1 MIARAL
7 IPEKAH
13 ILVHGAAQYRGV
25 EKLIM
30 SLLRIQLIIIMDNY
44 PSWGTV
50 LGAPF
55 KVPAYSNYGFKYE
68 PEKVKTYQNYLPK
81 EELGLERDV
90 YLGFK

>member
-1 MIARAL
+1 
-7 IPEKAH
+7 
-13 ILVHGAAQYRGV
+13 
-25 EKLIM
+25 
-30 SLLRIQLIIIMDNY
+30 MDNY